1 MKRIPA
7 FAGIALFALAGLAK
21 GVTYPGAAPCNTT
34 LQACIDATAA
44 GSTIDIATNGPI
56 NESPTI
62 AKSLTL
68 DAATGFAPAF
78 GPFSLFLL
86 GGGTT
91 AATIVIDG
99 LTINGEVR
107 ALPGTGDL
115 SVRITNNTITVAS
128 SFGLGIEVSSGTF
141 PPYGNVDAE
150 IDNNVV
156 TVTGSSPS
164 DQCGGISLGLIFDS
178 GTTHGV
184 IRNNHVNVTNCGEG
198 TAILAISGPGETMT
212 ADIIGNVVNATGTDD
227 GIEVRNQFDAAQPS
241 LIKARVINNVVFGQV
256 NVAGFPGAIVVSAD
270 GGQPVQA
277 LVLNNTVAFNESGI
291 GVGGRADLGATIT
304 GLMAN
309 NIAAF
314 NSQQDITVE
323 SDFAAS
329 FANRNNLFFGP
340 GSSFFT
346 AGPGTKHEDPAF
358 VSPTDLRLQGA
369 SPALNAGSNAD
380 VPGDIG
386 TDVTGAPRIQAG
398 VVDMGAYEGASAG
411 SSGIP
416 TLSPLI
422 LLGLAA
428 LLGAAGAMMLR
439 RPA

>member
-1 MKRIPA
+1 MKRFPM
-7 FAGIALFALAGLAK
+7 FAGICLFAAARLAT
-21 GVTYPGAAPCNTT
+21 GVTYPGAAPCNGT

-56 NESPTI
+56 NESPNI

-68 DAATGFAPAF
+68 DAASGFTPAF

-91 AATIVIDG
+91 AATIVVDG
-99 LTINGEVR
+99 LTINGSVR

-115 SVRITNNTITVAS
+115 TVRITNNTITNTS

-150 IDNNVV
+150 IDDNAV

-184 IRNNHVNVTNCGEG
+184 IRNNHVTVTNCGEG
-198 TAILAISGPGETMT
+198 TAILAVSGPGETMT
-212 ADIIGNVVNATGTDD
+212 ADIIGNLVDATGTDD
-227 GIEVRNQFDAAQPS
+227 GIEARNFFDAAQPS
-241 LIKARVINNVVFGQV
+241 LIKARIINNVVFGQV

-277 LVLNNTVAFNESGI
+277 VVLNNTVAHNESGI

-314 NSQQDITVE
+314 NSQQDISIE
-323 SDFAAS
+323 SDFAGS

-340 GSSFFT
+340 GSSFFS

-358 VSPTDLRLQGA
+358 VSSTDFRLQGV
-369 SPALNAGSNAD
+369 SPAINAGSNGD
-380 VPGDIG
+380 VPGDIS
-386 TDVTGAPRIQAG
+386 TDVAGAPRIQAG

-416 TLSPLI
+416 TLSLPM

-428 LLGAAGAMMLR
+428 LLGAAGARALR
-439 RPA
+439 RQA